1 MPYSVPVFGGEEL
14 FCGPNDLVMGLLRE
28 QGEGLRQGM
37 KLKRL
42 SLKRRNEEESVGG
55 FERRG
60 MVISPVLL

>member
-1 MPYSVPVFGGEEL
+1 
-14 FCGPNDLVMGLLRE
+14 MGLLRE

-37 KLKRL
+37 KLKGL

-55 FERRG
+55 VERRV